1 MSRRS
6 ISDVRGVFTAGM
18 LPRMVL
24 YATLALC
31 AVLASIMV
39 YRYDLHDREPWYML
53 ALATAL
59 GAITMFSAGKLQVW
73 AMALGGAAV
82 AHDWNTWMALAAG
95 ITEEFAKLA
104 VVVTIAA
111 AIPRMFN
118 DPMDGIIYGS
128 FAGLGAALEE
138 SIALLG
144 PWVRMWEFLPAQEPV
159 RLLGHLVMGGIG
171 GYAVG
176 MIRPTRR
183 KRWLVAFAVTW
194 GCAVALHVFWDI
206 VAFSA
211 SDLGRML
218 LWHKAAAVG
227 LMLGGLVVYWRLVA
241 VAEGMARKWFGGNSS
256 RGGGDSSQ
264 DTVHIPH
271 SE

>member
-1 MSRRS
+1 
-6 ISDVRGVFTAGM
+6 M
-18 LPRMVL
+18 LVGMVL

-31 AVLASIMV
+31 AVLASVMV

-53 ALATAL
+53 VLATVM

-73 AMALGGAAV
+73 AMALGGTAV
-82 AHDWNTWMALAAG
+82 VHDWNTWMALAAG

-111 AIPRMFN
+111 VLPRMFN

-144 PWVRMWEFLPAQEPV
+144 PSVQMWDYLPAQEPV
-159 RLLGHLVMGGIG
+159 RLLGHLVMGGVG
-171 GYAVG
+171 GFAVG
-176 MIRPTRR
+176 MIRPVRR
-183 KRWLVAFAVTW
+183 KRWLIAFAFTW
-194 GCAVALHVFWDI
+194 GFAVAIHVFWDI

-211 SDLGRML
+211 GDLGRML

-227 LMLGGLVVYWRLVA
+227 LMLGGLAVYWRLVA
-241 VAEGMARKWFGGNSS
+241 VAEGVAREWFRGDAAAVSS
-256 RGGGDSSQ
+256 
-264 DTVHIPH
+264 
-271 SE
+271 